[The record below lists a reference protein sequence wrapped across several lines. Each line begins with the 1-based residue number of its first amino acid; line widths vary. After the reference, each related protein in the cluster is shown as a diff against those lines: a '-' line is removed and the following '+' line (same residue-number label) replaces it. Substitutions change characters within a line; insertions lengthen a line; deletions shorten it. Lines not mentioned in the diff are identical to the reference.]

1 MPCKVAIVGASSLT
15 GREILKTLAERSFPL
30 SQIRLFETTSG
41 QHLNYDNSEILIEE
55 VSEHALREGKF
66 RIVFFAGGVNTAKQY
81 IASAEGALVVDT
93 SFYAY
98 HLLKAPL
105 VVSDIVDFPKEQK
118 VVANPCCLAVQLSR
132 VLHPI
137 LKKSMI
143 KRVIAST
150 YQSVAGA
157 GFFGIE
163 ELERQ
168 VSEIENGKE
177 ASMHYFDKQIAFNV
191 IPQINDFYDEWTK
204 EELAIPT
211 EVGKVLGIDDLNMSV
226 TCVRVPVIR
235 GHSASVMIEL
245 EDELTD
251 GDFYHLWQEAGLSV
265 YKDDYPTPW
274 ELEGTIDIGVARLRK
289 DRHIPRCY
297 HFWTVADNL
306 SACMALNS
314 VQIAENYIKL

>member
-1 MPCKVAIVGASSLT
+1 MPCKVAIVGANSLT
-15 GREILKTLAERSFPL
+15 GREILKTLADRSFPL

-66 RIVFFAGGVNTAKQY
+66 RVVFFASGVNIAKQY
-81 IASAEGALVVDT
+81 ISSAEGALVIDT
-93 SFYAY
+93 SFYAS
-98 HLLKAPL
+98 HILNAPL
-105 VVSDIVDFPKEQK
+105 IVPGITEIPKGQNVVS
-118 VVANPCCLAVQLSR
+118 NPCCLAVQLSKA
-132 VLHPI
+132 LHPI
-137 LKKSMI
+137 HKKSPI
-143 KRVIAST
+143 TRVVAST

-157 GFFGIE
+157 GYFGIE

-168 VSEIENGKE
+168 VAEIENGKE
-177 ASMHYFDKQIAFNV
+177 ASVHYFDKQIAFNV

-204 EELAIPT
+204 EELAIPN
-211 EVGKVLGIDDLNMSV
+211 ELGKVLDIEDFNMSV

-245 EDELTD
+245 EEDLSENE
-251 GDFYHLWQEAGLSV
+251 FYHLWQEAGLSV

-274 ELEGTIDIGVARLRK
+274 ELESTIDIGVSRLRK
-289 DRHIPRCY
+289 DKYQPRCY

-314 VQIAENYIKL
+314 VLIAEEYVQ